1 MEVPHVTIH
10 PDHRQWAGPIPAPS
24 AEQLTDIHAV
34 SELVKVYA
42 LGVDMRD
49 FELVCSVFDPD
60 GSAEGAL
67 GAFPMSEYLP
77 RIFEG
82 ASAYHATQHNIT
94 NQYVTV
100 DGDEARIWS
109 YAVCYHLE
117 EVDNGRDD
125 LVVAVQ
131 YRDVCR
137 RHANGWLIASRAAVV
152 QWMRGP
158 FPRPAN

>member
-1 MEVPHVTIH
+1 MTIH
-10 PDHRQWAGPIPAPS
+10 PDHRQWAGPIAAPS

-34 SELVKVYA
+34 SQLVKVYA

-49 FELVCSVFDPD
+49 LDLVRSVFDPE

-67 GAFPMSEYLP
+67 GAFPIGEYLP
-77 RIFEG
+77 RIFDG
-82 ASAYHATQHNIT
+82 ASVYAATQHNIT

-100 DGDEARIWS
+100 DGDEALMWS

-117 EVDNGRDD
+117 EPDSGRDD

-137 RHANGWLIASRAAVV
+137 RRVDGWLIASRAAVV

-158 FPRPAN
+158 FPRPAD